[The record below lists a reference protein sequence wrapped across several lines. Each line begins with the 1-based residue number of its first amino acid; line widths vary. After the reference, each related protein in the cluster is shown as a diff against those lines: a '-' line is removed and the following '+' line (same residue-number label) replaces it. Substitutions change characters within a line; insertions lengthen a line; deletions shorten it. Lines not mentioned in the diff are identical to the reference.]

1 MTKRKQT
8 RAKNKASIYP
18 YKSKLEV
25 KTQALIPDAP
35 YETEK
40 IKYVKEHT
48 YTPDFVLGPGVY
60 LECKGRF
67 VAADRA
73 KHLAVKDQHPELT
86 VYFLFERPY
95 NTLSKAS
102 KTTYAE
108 WAEKNNYEW
117 TTLEKGIPKHWR
129 KHL

>member
-1 MTKRKQT
+1 MT
-8 RAKNKASIYP
+8 RALTRRKNKQAIYP

-25 KTQALIPDAP
+25 KTQELLPDAP

-40 IKYVKEHT
+40 IQYTKEHT
-48 YTPDFVLGPGVY
+48 YTPDFVLGKNTY

-73 KHLAVKDQHPELT
+73 KHLLIKKQHPEIT

-108 WAEKNNYEW
+108 WCERNQFEW
-117 TTLEKGIPKHWR
+117 TTLEKGIPKTWR
-129 KHL
+129 KTK